1 MIIKC
6 IHTWNWVWISLKL
19 KNKIISR
26 FFMNLH
32 AIPDVPVTL
41 NCALL
46 DAQQTWKTPKNV
58 QNMKQRA
65 AWHHR
70 SNKRSR
76 KERKRSENLIWKYI
90 KFPVNKTAIISIL
103 ISTVVP
109 CPLAV
114 FTVYF
119 SWIAPLY
126 VGALSSS
133 RVRTERVLKWV
144 WNKLIK

>member
-26 FFMNLH
+26 FLWIYIYMLFPMFQRLSI
-32 AIPDVPVTL
+32 ALCWML
-41 NCALL
+41 NKPEKPRKMLETRNSA
-46 DAQQTWKTPKNV
+46 
-58 QNMKQRA
+58 R
-65 AWHHR
+65 HHC

-76 KERKRSENLIWKYI
+76 KERKRSENLIWKNI

-109 CPLAV
+109 CPFAV